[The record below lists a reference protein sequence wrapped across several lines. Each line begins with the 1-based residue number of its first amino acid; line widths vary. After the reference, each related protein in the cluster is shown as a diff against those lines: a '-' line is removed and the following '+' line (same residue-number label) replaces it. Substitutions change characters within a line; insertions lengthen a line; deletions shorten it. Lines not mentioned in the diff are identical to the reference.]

1 LFAKEKQ
8 SNLSKQQSMN
18 GLAKW
23 GLLAVLG
30 LALTASSN
38 PQPAGLWGIDIS
50 AHQGVVEFEK
60 LEVQDK
66 LTGDWV
72 RPHFIYI
79 RATNGAGKL
88 DDYFNR
94 NWTESKT
101 HGFKRGAY
109 HFYQPRH
116 DPRDQADLFI
126 KTLGS
131 TAGDL
136 PPVLDIEWMPSY
148 TTPERLRP
156 DLHVWLNKVKGQY
169 GVQPII
175 YTNVSYYQDYLKG
188 HFPGYK
194 FWIAHYSTT
203 PRLDQHAHF
212 WQFSDKGIARG
223 ITQNVVDLNYAVT
236 EFFQSL

>member
-1 LFAKEKQ
+1 
-8 SNLSKQQSMN
+8 MRIV
-18 GLAKW
+18 AKW

-38 PQPAGLWGIDIS
+38 PQPAGLLGIDIS
-50 AHQGVVEFEK
+50 AHQGVVQFEK

-66 LTGDWV
+66 LTGEWV

-79 RATNGAGKL
+79 RATNGAGRL
-88 DDYFNR
+88 DDYFN
-94 NWTESKT
+94 
-101 HGFKRGAY
+101 
-109 HFYQPRH
+109 QPRH
-116 DPRDQADLFI
+116 DPRDQAELFV

-131 TAGDL
+131 TAGEL

-148 TTPERLRP
+148 TTPERLRA
-156 DLHVWLNKVKGQY
+156 DLHVWLNKVKGHY
-169 GVQPII
+169 GVQPVI

-188 HFPGYK
+188 YFPGYK
-194 FWIAHYSTT
+194 FWIAHYSST

-212 WQFSDKGIARG
+212 WQFSDKGVARG